1 MMNDLFERVEHVLK
15 SKVRK
20 SLRRHG
26 GDIELLSV
34 DEGEVRV
41 RFLGACRKCA
51 AAQMTIEDVVEANIL
66 ENLPEIERVTLVNDV
81 DESMWNMAKQIL
93 KAG

>member
-1 MMNDLFERVEHVLK
+1 MNDGFERVQHVLN

-26 GDIELLSV
+26 GDIELISV
-34 DEGEVRV
+34 DNGEVRV
-41 RFLGACRKCA
+41 RFLGACRTCS
-51 AAQMTIEDVVEANIL
+51 AAQMTVEDVVEANIL
-66 ENLPEIERVTLVNDV
+66 ENLPEIKRVTLVTDV

-93 KAG
+93 RAG

>member
-1 MMNDLFERVEHVLK
+1 MNDGFERVQHVLN

-26 GDIELLSV
+26 GDIELISV
-34 DEGEVRV
+34 DNGEVRV
-41 RFLGACRKCA
+41 RFLGACRTCS
-51 AAQMTIEDVVEANIL
+51 AAQMTVEDVVEANIL
-66 ENLPEIERVTLVNDV
+66 ENLPEIKRVTLVTDV

>member
-1 MMNDLFERVEHVLK
+1 MKDQFERVQHVMN
-15 SKVRK
+15 SKVRQ

-34 DEGEVRV
+34 SEGEVRV
-41 RFLGACRKCA
+41 RFLGACRSCP
-51 AAQMTIEDVVEANIL
+51 AAQMTVEDVVEANIL
-66 ENLPEIERVTLVNDV
+66 ENLPEIKRVVLVNDV
-81 DESMWNMAKQIL
+81 EESMWKMAKDIL